1 MKIVKLFVLLFL
13 LVPSIVFSE
22 WVCPI
27 PEGCRIDEMG
37 TCIGC
42 IQEEKKE
49 KLTTPLLLVEK
60 EKKKIR
66 VKERVVS
73 SGGFIQEGQYQITRV
88 EDTQGFSLVWEKGVI
103 LDISLISNNVYV
115 VKVMGVGS
123 VRGEVVDCSNP
134 VIFTMKLDKIGNV
147 LSQNIVDKG
156 SCSIS
161 SLMKDRWYITST
173 GIKKVKRWTENE
185 DGNTGWVCVVG
196 PCNDLIDKTHTFF
209 YTRL

>member
-1 MKIVKLFVLLFL
+1 M
-13 LVPSIVFSE
+13 
-22 WVCPI
+22 
-27 PEGCRIDEMG
+27 
-37 TCIGC
+37 
-42 IQEEKKE
+42 
-49 KLTTPLLLVEK
+49 
-60 EKKKIR
+60 
-66 VKERVVS
+66 KERVVS

-123 VRGEVVDCSNP
+123 VRGERVDCSNP

-161 SLMKDRWYITST
+161 SLMKDRWYNTT
-173 GIKKVKRWTENE
+173 TELKKVKRWTETIV
-185 DGNTGWVCVVG
+185 DGDVRTDWVCVVG
-196 PCNDLIDKTHTFF
+196 PCKDIIDKTHTFH